1 MTGMSLVTIA
11 EDDYRE
17 LIEKA
22 NAAREE
28 RDRYKADSEAL
39 DFIVKKI
46 HVSERFYLLLYDDC
60 PEHLRKKLEAPK

>member
-22 NAAREE
+22 NAACEE
-28 RDRYKADSEAL
+28 RDKLSAELDWVAMEYLTAEDREYLIESDSP
-39 DFIVKKI
+39 
-46 HVSERFYLLLYDDC
+46 C
-60 PEHLRKKLEAPK
+60 PEHLRKKLEGKT